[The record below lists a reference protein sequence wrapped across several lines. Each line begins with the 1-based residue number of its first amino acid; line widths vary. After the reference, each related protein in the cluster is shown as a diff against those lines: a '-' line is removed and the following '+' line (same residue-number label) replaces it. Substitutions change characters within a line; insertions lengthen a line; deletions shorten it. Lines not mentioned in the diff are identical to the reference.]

1 MKFSRQ
7 EYWSVLPFPSPGDL
21 PEPGIESVCPALQA
35 NALPSEPPGKPSRS
49 LSIHQPMLPNPWYV
63 LGLEDAVMVPDLQVP
78 TGCVHAKWL
87 QSCPT
92 LWHPMDCSSSVRGIL
107 QARILKWVA
116 IPFSRGY
123 SRPRIF
129 QIRVSCSFL
138 QVLHCRQTVYHWV
151 TGKPTHRVLGNIKRH
166 WINE

>member
-92 LWHPMDCSSSVRGIL
+92 LWHPMDCSLPDFSVHGIL
-107 QARILKWVA
+107 QARILECVA
-116 IPFSRGY
+116 IFFLTHSWNPCLLGLLLCH
-123 SRPRIF
+123 
-129 QIRVSCSFL
+129 QILYQLSHQALKVDLNCL
-138 QVLHCRQTVYHWV
+138 
-151 TGKPTHRVLGNIKRH
+151 P
-166 WINE
+166 